1 MPRCV
6 PLRTCEKKVHVHANA
21 YGHRPQ
27 MHNKKARVCIIW
39 NALWCALI
47 GITAL
52 CMYIPIVLAELQVA
66 NKDLVV
72 DICSEN
78 ARPEKVDTVQVGDV
92 HTPTRR
98 KTVYMYM
105 HV

>member
-1 MPRCV
+1 
-6 PLRTCEKKVHVHANA
+6 
-21 YGHRPQ
+21 

-98 KTVYMYM
+98 KPVYMYEQATTICTYM
-105 HV
+105 YMYTHGMYMYYLGPRE